1 MDERSLPTHV
11 GIIMDGNG
19 RWAQKRGLPRKMG
32 HRAGASAFKEIARYA
47 NKIGLK
53 YLTAYV
59 FSTEN
64 WKRPKEEVDSILS
77 LLRSY
82 LDEMDGYTKEN
93 IRVRFIGDR
102 TPFDEDIREKMARA
116 EEKSKNAT
124 GLTLVLAIN
133 YGGRAEITAA
143 SKRIAQDVLAGVL
156 SPDEID
162 QSVFSRYL
170 YTDGI
175 PDVDLIIRPS
185 GEYRLSNFLI
195 WQSAYAE
202 YVFMAG
208 VLWPDFKPS
217 TLDEALAEYQHR
229 SRRFGGLADEG
240 ASSH

>member
-1 MDERSLPTHV
+1 MNERFLPTHV

-32 HRAGASAFKEIARYA
+32 HRAGASTFKEIARYA

-64 WKRPKEEVDSILS
+64 WKRPQDEVDSIIA

-82 LDEMDGYTKEN
+82 LDEMDGYAKEN

-102 TPFDEDIREKMARA
+102 TPFDDDIR
-116 EEKSKNAT
+116 
-124 GLTLVLAIN
+124 
-133 YGGRAEITAA
+133 GGRADITNAARRIAEEAAIGTLQPEEITEE
-143 SKRIAQDVLAGVL
+143 S
-156 SPDEID
+156 
-162 QSVFSRYL
+162 FSRYL
-170 YTDGI
+170 YTNDI

-202 YVFMAG
+202 YVFMDG
-208 VLWPDFKPS
+208 VLWPNFKPAD
-217 TLDEALAEYQHR
+217 LDAAIEEYHHR
-229 SRRFGGLADEG
+229 SRRFGGLSNQNG
-240 ASSH
+240 

>member
-1 MDERSLPTHV
+1 MAEIRDLPTHV

-32 HRAGASAFKEIARYA
+32 HRAGASAFKDIARYA

-64 WKRPKEEVDSILS
+64 WKRPQDEIDSIIK

-82 LDEMDGYTKEN
+82 FDEMDGYSKEN

-102 TPFDEDIREKMARA
+102 TVFDEDIQAKMRKA

-124 GLTLVLAIN
+124 GLTLILAIN
-133 YGGRAEITAA
+133 YGGRAEIAHAA
-143 SKRIAQDVLAGVL
+143 SLLAADVKAGKVE
-156 SPDEID
+156 PEKVDEAL
-162 QSVFSRYL
+162 FAHYL

-175 PDVDLIIRPS
+175 PDVDLLIRPS

-195 WQSAYAE
+195 WQCAYAE
-202 YVFMAG
+202 YVFMSG
-208 VLWPDFKPS
+208 VLWPDFKPE
-217 TLDEALAEYQHR
+217 TLEEALAEYQKR
-229 SRRFGGLADEG
+229 SRRFGGLA
-240 ASSH
+240 